1 MDGVEQSGPGEQA
14 RQAEPG
20 RRAEQAGR
28 ERQAERPG
36 QAERDQQDQQDQ
48 RTVQDRQAGEAV
60 RAAARAD
67 RGRRRWR
74 VLKISAAVAAVAV
87 VALAFALRKP
97 SPVGHW
103 NGAEGH
109 ADFMAAYDRAMADM
123 PRAAETIDVRTGFGF
138 VRAYRYEGSS
148 DRAEPLVLL
157 PGRASASPVWA
168 DNLPRL
174 LEIGDV
180 YTIDL
185 LGEPGKSVQE
195 APITSDADQAAWL
208 DQVLAHLPEKSFHVV
223 GLSIGGWTAAN
234 LAVHRPRHVATLT
247 LIDPVYTFS
256 NIPIGTAVR
265 AIPASVPWLP
275 KSWRDSFN
283 SYTAG
288 GAPVEDVPVADMI
301 ESGMKNY
308 TLHLPQPSLIDE
320 KALGRLTMPVLAIL
334 AGESVM
340 HDVEAS
346 PEVAERALR
355 NGTVKLYPNAS
366 HAINGEHPNEIAA
379 DIAAFLD
386 AR

>member
-1 MDGVEQSGPGEQA
+1 MDDAGQNGQDVEAAQPTV
-14 RQAEPG
+14 
-20 RRAEQAGR
+20 
-28 ERQAERPG
+28 
-36 QAERDQQDQQDQ
+36 
-48 RTVQDRQAGEAV
+48 RTDRK
-60 RAAARAD
+60 
-67 RGRRRWR
+67 RRRLQA
-74 VLKISAAVAAVAV
+74 LKITGAVVAVAV

-103 NGAEGH
+103 SGAEGRT
-109 ADFMAAYDRAMADM
+109 DFMAAYDKAMAAM
-123 PRAAETIDVRTGFGF
+123 PRPAETIDARTDFGF
-138 VRAYRYEGSS
+138 VRVYRYEGASG
-148 DRAEPLVLL
+148 RAEPLVLL

-168 DNLPRL
+168 DNLPHL
-174 LEIGDV
+174 LKIGDV

-195 APITSDADQAAWL
+195 APITSDTDQAAWL
-208 DQVLAHLPEKSFHVV
+208 DQVLAQLQEESFHVV

-234 LAVHRPRHVATLT
+234 LAVHRPQRVTTLT
-247 LIDPVYTFS
+247 LLDPVYTFS
-256 NIPIGTAVR
+256 NIPIGTAIR

-308 TLHLPQPSLIDE
+308 TLRLPQPALIDE
-320 KALGRLTMPVLAIL
+320 KALGGLAMPVLTIL

-340 HDVEAS
+340 HDVGTS
-346 PEVAERALR
+346 RKVAERVLR
-355 NGTVKLYPNAS
+355 NGTVKVYPNAS
-366 HAINGEHPNEIAA
+366 HAINGEHPAETAA

-386 AR
+386 AG

>member
-1 MDGVEQSGPGEQA
+1 MDD
-14 RQAEPG
+14 
-20 RRAEQAGR
+20 AEQN
-28 ERQAERPG
+28 G
-36 QAERDQQDQQDQ
+36 QA
-48 RTVQDRQAGEAV
+48 AEAARPTV
-60 RAAARAD
+60 RAG
-67 RGRRRWR
+67 RGRRRS
-74 VLKISAAVAAVAV
+74 LKITGAVVAVAV
-87 VALAFALRKP
+87 VALAFALRRP

-103 NGAEGH
+103 NSAEGRT
-109 ADFMAAYDRAMADM
+109 DFMAAYDKAMADM
-123 PRAAETIDVRTGFGF
+123 PRAAETIDARTDFGF
-138 VRAYRYEGSS
+138 VRVYRYEGAS

-168 DNLPRL
+168 DGLPHL

-208 DQVLAHLPEKSFHVV
+208 DQVLAQLPEKSFHLV

-234 LAVHRPRHVATLT
+234 LAVHRPQHVATLT
-247 LIDPVYTFS
+247 LLDPVYTFS
-256 NIPIGTAVR
+256 NIPIGTALR
-265 AIPASVPWLP
+265 AIPASMPWLP

-308 TLHLPQPSLIDE
+308 TLRLPQPALIGE
-320 KALGRLTMPVLAIL
+320 GALAGLTTPVLAIL
-334 AGESVM
+334 AGRSVM
-340 HDVEAS
+340 HDPDTS
-346 PEVAERALR
+346 REVAERVLR
-355 NGTVKLYPNAS
+355 NGTVKVYPNAS
-366 HAINGEHPNEIAA
+366 HAVNGEHPAETAA

-386 AR
+386 AD

>member
-1 MDGVEQSGPGEQA
+1 MTEQ
-14 RQAEPG
+14 
-20 RRAEQAGR
+20 
-28 ERQAERPG
+28 
-36 QAERDQQDQQDQ
+36 
-48 RTVQDRQAGEAV
+48 TVGTAPPK
-60 RAAARAD
+60 
-67 RGRRRWR
+67 RRRR
-74 VLKISAAVAAVAV
+74 RLKIAGVVVAVAAVA
-87 VALAFALRKP
+87 LAFAFCQP

-103 NGAEGH
+103 NSAEGH
-109 ADFMAAYDRAMADM
+109 ARFTAAYDRAMADM

-138 VRAYRYEGSS
+138 VRVHRYQGASG
-148 DRAEPLVLL
+148 RAGPLVLL

-168 DNLPRL
+168 DNLPHL
-174 LEIGDV
+174 LKIGDV

-208 DQVLAHLPEKSFHVV
+208 DQVLAQLPEESFHLV
-223 GLSIGGWTAAN
+223 GLSIGGWTAVN

-247 LIDPVYTFS
+247 LLDPVYTFS
-256 NIPIGTAVR
+256 GIPAGTAIR

-301 ESGMKNY
+301 ESGMENY
-308 TLHLPQPSLIDE
+308 TLRLPQPSLIAE
-320 KALGRLTMPVLAIL
+320 GALSGLTMPVLAIL

-340 HDVEAS
+340 HDPGVS
-346 PEVAERALR
+346 REVAGRVLR
-355 NGTVKLYPNAS
+355 NGTVKVYPEAS
-366 HAINGEHPNEIAA
+366 HAINGEHPEEVAA

-386 AR
+386 AH